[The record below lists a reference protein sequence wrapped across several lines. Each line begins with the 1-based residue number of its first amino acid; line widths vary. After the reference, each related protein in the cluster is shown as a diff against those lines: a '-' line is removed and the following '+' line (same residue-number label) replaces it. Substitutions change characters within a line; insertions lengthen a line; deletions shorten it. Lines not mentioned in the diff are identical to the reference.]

1 MARALAD
8 IFDRCKIEESVR
20 AYFDQG
26 EVRSLAVSPDK
37 KTMIC
42 HVGFDEIVPVKA
54 LSLLERAITKAYSLT
69 RMRISPRY
77 ELEGLTEGY
86 LRTLRDRL
94 CLETPSA
101 CGLLADSP
109 DTL

>member
-8 IFDRCKIEESVR
+8 LFDRCKIEESVR

-54 LSLLERAITKAYSLT
+54 LSQIGRASCRERV
-69 RMRISPRY
+69 
-77 ELEGLTEGY
+77 
-86 LRTLRDRL
+86 
-94 CLETPSA
+94 
-101 CGLLADSP
+101 
-109 DTL
+109 

>member
-8 IFDRCKIEESVR
+8 LFDRCKIEESVR

-42 HVGFDEIVPVKA
+42 HVGFEEIVPVRA
-54 LSLLERAITKAYSLT
+54 LNLLERTISKAYALPA
-69 RMRISPRY
+69 RPFMYGYAIGMR
-77 ELEGLTEGY
+77 
-86 LRTLRDRL
+86 
-94 CLETPSA
+94 
-101 CGLLADSP
+101 LAGRQQVENRGRRAAHLDE
-109 DTL
+109 